1 MTKIAYIKT
10 LHDGE
15 SVGYGRAW
23 KAEGDRRI
31 ATLPVGYADGWSRIL
46 SGKGTEVLIR
56 GKRAPVV
63 GNICMDQ
70 CMVDITDIP
79 EAQEGDDVE
88 LFGENISADEVAA
101 RLGTINYE
109 VVCMVNKRVPRVY
122 RFLGDERVENE
133 ILNDGW
139 CGV

>member
-1 MTKIAYIKT
+1 MTEDVRWVKT
-10 LHDGE
+10 HCSRMDHGGCALL
-15 SVGYGRAW
+15 VG
-23 KAEGDRRI
+23 
-31 ATLPVGYADGWSRIL
+31 
-46 SGKGTEVLIR
+46 
-56 GKRAPVV
+56 
-63 GNICMDQ
+63 
-70 CMVDITDIP
+70 DITDIP
-79 EAQEGDDVE
+79 EEQEGDDVE